1 MIIETHD
8 DGKLRRQLTIWYIFN
23 LEIAERC
30 RLESSNAGWQW
41 LAAGYV
47 AILATYFLV
56 YNVSDTLTYWRL
68 LGTDPVSSLGS
79 RGNINLDGTVLTPA
93 AAARG
98 TRPHHHRTR
107 LLLAEQAYSDNPRS
121 PRIHSFHDYYQPIYR
136 HTHTNSQSFSKFVVR
151 I

>member
-68 LGTDPVSSLGS
+68 LGTDPVSSLG
-79 RGNINLDGTVLTPA
+79 
-93 AAARG
+93 
-98 TRPHHHRTR
+98 
-107 LLLAEQAYSDNPRS
+107 AEETLILMA
-121 PRIHSFHDYYQPIYR
+121 
-136 HTHTNSQSFSKFVVR
+136 QS
-151 I
+151 

>member
-107 LLLAEQAYSDNPRS
+107 LLLA
-121 PRIHSFHDYYQPIYR
+121 
-136 HTHTNSQSFSKFVVR
+136 VR
-151 I
+151 GRR